1 MKAVFD
7 TIAPAV
13 GLSVGLAVG
22 QSSVAA
28 EASELVKVHLKMVHA
43 FESDEPLGGNR
54 PIVESKIDI
63 LVATPGRLM
72 DHLRGTTG
80 FTIEHLQY
88 LVCIPVYNRQSKQFL
103 SCSSYHKPLNPY
115 FINIDSNTSNYNIE
129 PKPTIIY
136 KVDFMS

>member
-22 QSSVAA
+22 QSSVSA
-28 EASELVKVHLKMVHA
+28 EAGELVKVHSKMVHA
-43 FESDEPLGGNR
+43 FETDEPLGGNR

-88 LVCIPVYNRQSKQFL
+88 LVCIPVYNKQSNNLFR
-103 SCSSYHKPLNPY
+103 SSHYKLVNPY
-115 FINIDSNTSNYNIE
+115 IINIDSITLIYNIE
-129 PKPTIIY
+129 SEP
-136 KVDFMS
+136 S

>member
-28 EASELVKVHLKMVHA
+28 EASELVKVHSKMVHA

-88 LVCIPVYNRQSKQFL
+88 LVCTPVYNRQFKQFL
-103 SCSSYHKPLNPY
+103 SCSSYHKLLNPY